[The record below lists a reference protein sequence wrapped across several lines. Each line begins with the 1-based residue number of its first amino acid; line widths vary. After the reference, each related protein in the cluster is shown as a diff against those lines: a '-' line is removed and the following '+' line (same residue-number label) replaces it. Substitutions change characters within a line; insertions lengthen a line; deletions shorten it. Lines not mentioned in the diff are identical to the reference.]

1 MRVQQMLVP
10 KVMVAATCV
19 ATTLEKCR
27 PLPVDTLV
35 PEPIFTSTHAITI
48 DAPAERVWPWIAQM
62 GAGRAGWYSWDA
74 IDNGGI
80 PSATS
85 IRQNFQTVAAG
96 DVMPATP
103 GAADAFVVAKVD
115 PLRDLVLTVPDGR
128 GGNAV
133 AWEHVLDPLPGGR
146 TRLLVRGHAS
156 SHWVDRAR
164 TAPPDGHRRIFV
176 ERAYAAL
183 AMLPRP
189 LLIGFATVGHR
200 IMEARHLRGI
210 QRRCVP
216 AVAHDVHHDPW
227 RKALLMC
234 GIASSVLYAV
244 MIWAIRYDG
253 YNPLSQVPSELTA
266 IGAPTRTLWAQLG
279 WIYTGL
285 AAGFGFGLWRLGA
298 RNRAVRIVGG
308 LILAYASLGLL
319 WPFAAM
325 HRREVLAVGGG
336 TFSDTMHVALG
347 GVTVLL
353 MFLAIGVGATAFG
366 KRFRFYSIGTVVV
379 LLTFGALTF
388 IEAPRLQANLPT
400 PWIGLFER
408 INISVFLLWVVVLAA
423 VLWRTGTSQADPTS
437 LASRRSRFPMAKRG
451 TSSVRGAS

>member
-1 MRVQQMLVP
+1 MVSATCIATGAEKRRPFHVDALVP
-10 KVMVAATCV
+10 A
-19 ATTLEKCR
+19 
-27 PLPVDTLV
+27 PL
-35 PEPIFTSTHAITI
+35 FASTHAITI
-48 DAPAERVWPWIAQM
+48 DAPPEWVWPWIAQM
-62 GAGRAGWYSWDA
+62 GAGRAGWYSWDV
-74 IDNGGI
+74 IDNGGT

-85 IRQNFQTVAAG
+85 ILPAFQTLVSG
-96 DVMPATP
+96 DVMPAIP
-103 GAADAFVVAKVD
+103 GANDAFVVAAID
-115 PLRDLVLTVPDGR
+115 PPRDLVLTVPDGR

-146 TRLLVRGHAS
+146 TRLIVRGRAS
-156 SHWVDRAR
+156 THWLDLARAK
-164 TAPPDGHRRIFV
+164 PPAGRRRIFI
-176 ERAYAAL
+176 ERAYAVL
-183 AMLPRP
+183 GMLPRP
-189 LLIGFATVGHR
+189 LLIGFATLGHR

-216 AVAHDVHHDPW
+216 AAAHDVHHELW

-234 GIASSVLYAV
+234 GIVSSVLYAV

-266 IGAPTRTLWAQLG
+266 IGAPTRALWAQLG

-285 AAGFGFGLWRLGA
+285 VAAFGFGLGRSA
-298 RNRAVRIVGG
+298 RRQRSVRILGG
-308 LILAYASLGLL
+308 LVLAYASLGLL

-325 HRREVLAVGGG
+325 HQREVLAAGGG
-336 TFSDTMHVALG
+336 TFSDTLHVALG

-366 KRFRFYSIGTVVV
+366 KRFRLYSIGTVVV
-379 LLTFGALTF
+379 LLTFGVLMF

-408 INISVFLLWVVVLAA
+408 INISVFLLWLVVLAA
-423 VLWRTGTSQADPTS
+423 VLWRIGASQGDPTS
-437 LASRRSRFPMAKRG
+437 LANLRSRFRGRSG
-451 TSSVRGAS
+451 TSAAGGGS